1 MCTEYREDQYSVH
14 RNVSVLVKRIPAAS
28 PAAGRRLFIAPGSL
42 GPDWNKST
50 STWVPPG
57 MQDAAAAAADGNPLL
72 GRSAGGEEGDIAAMM
87 QARGS
92 YSASGGRGGR
102 SGPFQQTFNT
112 RTLTPSSRPPS
123 GYICHRCKQGGHF
136 INFCPTNGD
145 QAYDQ
150 ARRGATTREDRERE
164 REREKERVNNSLS
177 YGERDYSAG
186 GGRHVPVAAMDAKP
200 SQWLKPVEDPKALQ
214 AELDGGVA
222 QEKETVHR
230 AQRMFPSQFF
240 AGNPAAQL
248 PHSNKP
254 LLAPEQTTYLPAYFD
269 AASSA
274 AAHAPAASAGTA
286 ATPAAPSVPAPPLRA
301 DLTCTLC
308 KDYFLAASVLGCCF
322 TTFCLE
328 CIQAHFKVRATSQ
341 PNAHMCMDTHSHTHT
356 DVLKTKHKRTSH
368 HDPCRSSDSLQPMP
382 STQNQRDSRPRPIQ
396 CSFSRERVAHCLNL
410 CVVCLIFVFAFLCS
424 PFRFIINHWR
434 CVRRRPRARRAA
446 RPT

>member
-1 MCTEYREDQYSVH
+1 MVARSATPQSMRWTASNSFLSISLRMCTEYREDQYSVH
-14 RNVSVLVKRIPAAS
+14 RNVSVLVKRVPAAS

-72 GRSAGGEEGDIAAMM
+72 GRSASGEEGDIAAMI

-177 YGERDYSAG
+177 YGERDYGSG
-186 GGRHVPVAAMDAKP
+186 GSRHVPVSATDTKP

-222 QEKETVHR
+222 HEKETVHR

-254 LLAPEQTTYLPAYFD
+254 LLAPELTTFLPAYFD
-269 AASSA
+269 AASSSA
-274 AAHAPAASAGTA
+274 AASAPAASAGTA
-286 ATPAAPSVPAPPLRA
+286 ATPAAASVPAPPLRA

-322 TTFCLE
+322 TSFCLE
-328 CIQAHFKVRATSQ
+328 CIQAHFKVSNDIAPKRPWAGV
-341 PNAHMCMDTHSHTHT
+341 CIHT
-356 DVLKTKHKRTSH
+356 DVFSQKRT
-368 HDPCRSSDSLQPMP
+368 DVAAATLQPTP
-382 STQNQRDSRPRPIQ
+382 STRN
-396 CSFSRERVAHCLNL
+396 A
-410 CVVCLIFVFAFLCS
+410 
-424 PFRFIINHWR
+424 
-434 CVRRRPRARRAA
+434 
-446 RPT
+446 T